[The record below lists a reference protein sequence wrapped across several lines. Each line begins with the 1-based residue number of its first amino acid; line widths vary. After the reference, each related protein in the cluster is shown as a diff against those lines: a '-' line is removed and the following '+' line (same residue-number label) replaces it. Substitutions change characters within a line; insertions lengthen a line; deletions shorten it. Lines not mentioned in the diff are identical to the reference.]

1 MWSERHRPGTL
12 HEMVGNEEAR
22 ARVAGWFAGW
32 SARSKPL
39 LMTGPPGT
47 GKTTLAHAA
56 AHAHGYGMVE
66 LNASDA
72 RSKSKLGSILD
83 PMLKN
88 KTLAGILDPGRED
101 KTPAGILDPGREDKT
116 LAEILDT
123 MLKNNTLI
131 WRTALCIDEVDGIH
145 GRSDYGGAAAL
156 LQFLK
161 AAAMPVVMVSNSK
174 DAGKMKEIVKASVHV
189 RFRPIPPRLLRMY
202 LTRVLESEGAHL
214 GPGTIVRIVSEARGD
229 IRSMLNSA
237 QALAGGL
244 DLQTKTTIPGPD
256 IEEGITSFFG
266 AESPQEA
273 AAVLY
278 SMWTDPREK
287 INAIYSSIVTA
298 DLDPDTRARLLEAV
312 SDADILHGRI
322 LSTQDWRLLRYLNS
336 ILARAYE
343 KDSPVRYA
351 RYNQDF
357 KVLNRIRFTGPK
369 IRALNRHLGERLHM
383 SGSAVATLVLPY
395 YIKMVS
401 DGAIPGAEE
410 FGEII
415 TKEAGRR

>member
-32 SARSKPL
+32 SAKSKPL
-39 LMTGPPGT
+39 LLTGPPGT

-72 RSKSKLGSILD
+72 RSKSRLANILD
-83 PMLKN
+83 PMREN
-88 KTLAGILDPGRED
+88 QALAGR
-101 KTPAGILDPGREDKT
+101 
-116 LAEILDT
+116 T
-123 MLKNNTLI
+123 MLF
-131 WRTALCIDEVDGIH
+131 IDEVDGIH

-161 AAAMPVVMVSNSK
+161 AAAMPVVMASNSE
-174 DAGKMKEIVKASVHV
+174 DAGKMKEIVRASVHV
-189 RFRPIPPRLLRMY
+189 RFRPVPPRLLRMY
-202 LTRVLESEGAHL
+202 LAHILESEGAHL
-214 GPGTIVRIVSEARGD
+214 GPGTIIRIVSEARGD
-229 IRSMLNSA
+229 IRSMLNRA

-244 DLQTKTTIPGPD
+244 DPQTDTTVPGPD
-256 IEEGITSFFG
+256 IEEGVASFFG

-298 DLDPDTRARLLEAV
+298 KLDPGMRARLLEAV

-322 LSTQDWRLLRYLNS
+322 LSTQDWRLLRYLNP

-343 KDSPVRYA
+343 KNSPVRYE
-351 RYNQDF
+351 RYNLDF
-357 KVLNRIRFTGPK
+357 RVLNRIRFTGPK
-369 IRALNRHLGERLHM
+369 IRALNRHLGGRLHM

-395 YIKMVS
+395 YIKMVG
-401 DGAIPGAEE
+401 DGVIPGAEE

-415 TKEAGRR
+415 AKEAGRR

>member
-12 HEMVGNEEAR
+12 HDMVGNEEAR
-22 ARVAGWFAGW
+22 ARVARWFAGW
-32 SARSKPL
+32 SAKSKPL
-39 LMTGPPGT
+39 LLTGPPGT

-72 RSKSKLGSILD
+72 RSKSRLAGILD

-88 KTLAGILDPGRED
+88 KTLAGVLDPM
-101 KTPAGILDPGREDKT
+101 REDKT
-116 LAEILDT
+116 LAGVRDTMRKDKTLAGVLDT
-123 MLKNNTLI
+123 MRKDNTLLG
-131 WRTALCIDEVDGIH
+131 RTMLFIDEVDGIH

-161 AAAMPVVMVSNSK
+161 AASMPVVMASNSE
-174 DAGKMKEIVKASVHV
+174 DAVKMKEIVRASVHV
-189 RFRPIPPRLLRMY
+189 RFRPVPPRLLRMY
-202 LTRVLESEGAHL
+202 LEHILESEGTHL
-214 GPGTIVRIVSEARGD
+214 GPGTIVRIVSEAHGN
-229 IRSMLNSA
+229 IRSMLNRA
-237 QALAGGL
+237 QVLAGGL
-244 DLQTKTTIPGPD
+244 DPQTGMTTPGPD
-256 IEEGITSFFG
+256 IEEGVASFFG

-298 DLDPDTRARLLEAV
+298 KLDPDVRARMLEAV

-343 KDSPVRYA
+343 KDSPVRYE
-351 RYNQDF
+351 RYNLDF
-357 KVLNRIRFTGPK
+357 RVLNRIRFTGPK

-395 YIKMVS
+395 YIKMVG
-401 DGAIPGAEE
+401 DGAVPGAEE
-410 FGEII
+410 FRDII
-415 TKEAGRR
+415 SKEAGRR

>member
-12 HEMVGNEEAR
+12 HDMVGNEEAR

-32 SARSKPL
+32 SAKSKPL
-39 LMTGPPGT
+39 LLTGPPGT

-72 RSKSKLGSILD
+72 RSKSRLASILD
-83 PMLKN
+83 PMRENQAL
-88 KTLAGILDPGRED
+88 TGR
-101 KTPAGILDPGREDKT
+101 
-116 LAEILDT
+116 T
-123 MLKNNTLI
+123 MLF
-131 WRTALCIDEVDGIH
+131 IDEVDGIH

-161 AAAMPVVMVSNSK
+161 AAAMPVVMASNSE
-174 DAGKMKEIVKASVHV
+174 DAGKMKEIIRASVHV
-189 RFRPIPPRLLRMY
+189 RFRPVPPRLLRMY
-202 LTRVLESEGAHL
+202 LEHILESEGAHL

-229 IRSMLNSA
+229 IRSMLNRA

-244 DLQTKTTIPGPD
+244 DPQTETTIPGPD
-256 IEEGITSFFG
+256 IEEGVASFFG

-298 DLDPDTRARLLEAV
+298 KLDPGTRARLLEAV
-312 SDADILHGRI
+312 SDADMLHGRI
-322 LSTQDWRLLRYLNS
+322 LSTQDWRLLRYLNP

-343 KDSPVRYA
+343 KGSPVRYA
-351 RYNQDF
+351 RYNLDF

-395 YIKMVS
+395 YIKMVG

-415 TKEAGRR
+415 AKEAGRR